1 MIPREVLRQV
11 RRIEIRTRRVVTDL
25 MGGEYHS
32 VFKGKGMEFAEVRE
46 YFPGDDVRAIDWNVT
61 ARMGHPFVKLYQEE
75 RELTVLFLVDRS
87 GSGRFG
93 TRRRLK
99 VELAAEVGAILAL
112 AASQNNDKV
121 GLVAFSDDVELY
133 VPPAK
138 GRRHVLR
145 VVREIL
151 YFEPRGHGTNLSRAL
166 EHLSRA
172 QRRRAVVFI
181 LSDFLDQGYERALR
195 TAARTHDV
203 VALRLRDARE
213 ESLPTVGLVALTD
226 LESGRDI
233 LVDTSDGAVRR
244 AFARRVEETDARFQ
258 AAVRRAQVDHV
269 DLWTDQDAVSALA
282 GLFRERQKR
291 KLRG

>member
-1 MIPREVLRQV
+1 
-11 RRIEIRTRRVVTDL
+11 
-25 MGGEYHS
+25 
-32 VFKGKGMEFAEVRE
+32 MEFAEVRE

-93 TRRRLK
+93 TRRRMK
-99 VELAAEVGAILAL
+99 AELAAEVGAILAL
-112 AASQNNDKV
+112 SASQNNDKV

-151 YFEPRGHGTNLSRAL
+151 YFEPRGHGTDLSRAL
-166 EHLSRA
+166 DHLSRA
-172 QRRRAVVFI
+172 QRRKAVVFI
-181 LSDFLDQGYERALR
+181 LSDFLDEGYERALR

-213 ESLPTVGLVALTD
+213 ETLPAVGLVGMTD
-226 LESGRDI
+226 LETGREF
-233 LVDTSDGAVRR
+233 LVDTSDGGVRR
-244 AFARRVEETDARFQ
+244 AFARKVQETDARFQ

-269 DLWTDQDAVSALA
+269 DLWTDQDAVNALV
-282 GLFRERQKR
+282 GLFRERQR
-291 KLRG
+291 RRARR